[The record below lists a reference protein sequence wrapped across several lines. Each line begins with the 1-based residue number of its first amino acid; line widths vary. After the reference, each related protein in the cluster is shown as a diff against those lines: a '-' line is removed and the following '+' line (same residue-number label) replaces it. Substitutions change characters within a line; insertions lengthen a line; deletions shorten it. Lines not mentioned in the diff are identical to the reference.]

1 MVHFLY
7 TGGAFSYTG
16 GAILGQFRTR
26 EGRFRT
32 RDGVQFVHGTMGMG
46 IARFIHGH
54 IMKIQFVH
62 GTMGMG
68 IARFIHGHIMKIQFV
83 HGTMGMGIGNESR
96 TDRMCADTAAGSVNQ
111 TRTYSKYRARQSCNN

>member
-68 IARFIHGHIMKIQFV
+68 I
-83 HGTMGMGIGNESR
+83 GNESR